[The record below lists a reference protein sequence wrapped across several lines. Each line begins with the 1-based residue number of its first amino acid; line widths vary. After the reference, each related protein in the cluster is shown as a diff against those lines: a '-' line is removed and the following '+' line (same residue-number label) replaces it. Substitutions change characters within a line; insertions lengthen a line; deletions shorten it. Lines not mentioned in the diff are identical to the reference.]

1 MTRYAV
7 GWVDIAGDQY
17 QALSVEQ
24 QRLVDARV
32 DQLLEDPETGSFH
45 DERTDQWTTTD
56 SAGTGL
62 ISFVFRV
69 DRPRLVIL
77 RLIF

>member
-1 MTRYAV
+1 M
-7 GWVDIAGDQY
+7 GWVDIADDQY
-17 QALSVEQ
+17 QALSDEQ

-32 DQLLEDPETGSFH
+32 GQLLEDPVSGSFH

-56 SAGTGL
+56 SAGMGL
-62 ISFVFRV
+62 ISYVFRV

-77 RLIF
+77 RLIY

>member
-1 MTRYAV
+1 MPRYTV
-7 GWVDIAGDQY
+7 GWVEIAADQY
-17 QALSVEQ
+17 HALPAPQ

-45 DERTDQWTTTD
+45 DRSTDQWTTTD
-56 SAGTGL
+56 SSGTGL
-62 ISFVFRV
+62 ITFVFRL

-77 RLIF
+77 RLIY